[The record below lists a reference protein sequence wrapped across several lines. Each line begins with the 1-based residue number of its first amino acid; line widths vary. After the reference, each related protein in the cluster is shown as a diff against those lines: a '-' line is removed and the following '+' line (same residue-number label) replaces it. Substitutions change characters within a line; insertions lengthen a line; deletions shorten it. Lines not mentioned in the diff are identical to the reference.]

1 MLGKIIY
8 ISNNTAHISNVSG
21 NVSDLMNMHVIIEDS
36 SKKILAEVDD
46 ISKELIK
53 VRFLGEIADNRFIGG
68 ILRKPSLN
76 STVRLINS
84 DELKI
89 VMGSNGKGNFQLGT
103 SPLYNKYPISININD
118 LFSHHMAIFGNSGFG
133 KSYGV
138 ARLLQNIFSNPNY
151 VPYKAN
157 IMLFD
162 AYGEYHN
169 AFSNFSS
176 INPNYQFKY
185 YTTNK
190 KDTDGELL
198 RIPVWLLDNDDLAIL
213 LSATE
218 HSQLPIIEQMTRLVK
233 IFASDDDLALR
244 YKNHLI
250 AKAIMNILFTNQS
263 ASSKR
268 NDVFGIFNS
277 CTTPQFNMEAPVQ
290 GIGYT
295 RKFRECFLIDN
306 KDNFSESVLL
316 SNYVSSFIDDSLEEY
331 EELPECFYTLVDLEK
346 ALNFT
351 LISEGVIHNEKMY
364 ANAVVMKVRL
374 HSIITS
380 YYHDYFKYNNY
391 ITKENY
397 IASLISKNNRKAQII
412 NFNLEEVDDWFG
424 KFVVK
429 LYSKMLF
436 NFTKNLPNRAAIPFH
451 IFLEE
456 AHRYVQKDNDNY
468 LLGYN
473 IFERIAK
480 EGRKYGT
487 LLTLI
492 SQRPVEIS
500 DTVISQMANFMIFKI
515 NHPLDVDY
523 IKKMLPN
530 ISEEII
536 EKQKGLQ
543 PGTCMAFGK
552 AFKIPLIVK
561 MDLPNPTPESGNC
574 DVVRV
579 WS

>member
-8 ISNNTAHISNVSG
+8 ISNNMAHISNVSL
-21 NVSDLMNMHVIIEDS
+21 NVGDLMNMHVIIEDS
-36 SKKILAEVDD
+36 NKKILAEVDD
-46 ISKELIK
+46 ISKDLIK
-53 VRFLGEIADNRFIGG
+53 VRFLGEIVGERFIGG

-76 STVRLINS
+76 SNVRLINS
-84 DELKI
+84 NELKVI
-89 VMGSNGKGNFQLGT
+89 MGNNNKGNFQLGT
-103 SPLYNKYPISININD
+103 SPLYNKYPITININD

-138 ARLLQNIFSNPNY
+138 AKLLQNLFSDPNY

-198 RIPVWLLDNDDLAIL
+198 KIPVWLLDNDDLAIL

-233 IFASDDDLALR
+233 IFASDDDLALK

-268 NDVFGIFNS
+268 NDVFSIFNS
-277 CTTPQFNMEAPVQ
+277 CTTPQFNMEAPVA

-331 EELPECFYTLVDLEK
+331 EDLPECFYTLVDLEK

-351 LISEGVIHNEKMY
+351 LISDGVIHNEKMY

-380 YYHDYFKYNNY
+380 YYHDYFKYDSY
-391 ITKENY
+391 ITKDNY

-429 LYSKMLF
+429 LYCKMLF
-436 NFTKNLPNRAAIPFH
+436 NFTKNLPNRASIPFH

-487 LLTLI
+487 LLNLI

-574 DVVRV
+574 DVVNV